1 MTPMNNLSTGPFQA
15 VLFDLDGTLLD
26 TLQDI
31 ALTMNTVL
39 IENGL
44 PTHSMDEYRIM
55 VGSGMR
61 DLVTKALPEQSRQET
76 SIEYHLGK
84 MQERYGAQ
92 WNVHSRPYDGIDRLL
107 DAIDRL
113 GLKKAVLSNKPDRF
127 TKICVEELLSQ
138 WQFDVVM
145 GHHDG
150 IVHKPDPSGALLVSQ
165 LLGVQPHSI
174 LYIGDS
180 GIDMLT
186 ATASG
191 MYPLGV
197 LWGYRPEEE
206 LTASG
211 AARIVSSPDDII
223 DLLHSTSIS

>member
-1 MTPMNNLSTGPFQA
+1 MTLMNHIPSGPFRA

-31 ALTMNTVL
+31 AITMNTVL
-39 IENGL
+39 AGEGL
-44 PTHSMDEYRIM
+44 PTHSMDEFRIM

-61 DLVTKALPEQSRQET
+61 DLVTKALPEETRQAAA
-76 SIEYHLGK
+76 IEYHLGK
-84 MQERYGAQ
+84 MQERYADQ
-92 WNVHSRPYDGIDRLL
+92 WNEHSRPYDGIDRLL

-113 GLKKAVLSNKPDRF
+113 GLKKAILSNKPDHF
-127 TKICVEELLSQ
+127 TKICAEELLSR
-138 WQFDVVM
+138 WHFDVVM

-165 LLGVQPHSI
+165 LLGVQPYSI
-174 LYIGDS
+174 LYVGDS

-197 LWGYRPEEE
+197 LWGYRPASE

-211 AARIVSSPDDII
+211 AVQIASSPDDII
-223 DLLHSTSIS
+223 DLLHSTAIC